1 MAASVETR
9 SSGGATVTVCLG
21 YRIPGVGAVLA
32 CDGRIT
38 DGSSNDIL
46 SDNEKKY
53 AICGNMVVLVAGTF
67 GKLWNKIQTSPPK
80 SFTALR
86 MAINDHMGDDSE
98 WLVYSKSEDRL
109 YLGDMLVSRPI
120 AGIGCGSAFGLGAL
134 EALPLAK
141 TLEAAQQAVSTAMAI
156 ACRRNASCGGRIRL
170 ITIPKKGQIKI
181 GTL

>member
-1 MAASVETR
+1 M
-9 SSGGATVTVCLG
+9 
-21 YRIPGVGAVLA
+21 A

-38 DGSSNDIL
+38 DAGSNDIL

-53 AICGNMVVLVAGTF
+53 AVCGNMVVLVSGTF

-86 MAINDHMGDDSE
+86 SAITESMENDTE

-141 TLEAAQQAVSTAMAI
+141 TLEDAQKAISIAVSI
-156 ACRRNASCGGRIRL
+156 ACRRNASCGGRVRL
-170 ITIPKKGQIKI
+170 LTIPKKGQVKI